1 MEGLTLAF
9 FLALLV
15 DSICVVGAENFSGNR
30 EAFFHGIRRFPPPSG
45 GHRHPV
51 RHSNRFPLYM
61 MQLYRTL
68 LEGDTARTPT
78 VSAARTNNDDNPR
91 LHDSD
96 YVLSL
101 VAKSCH
107 QIGGRWS
114 VTFDMSSISASDKV
128 QRSELRIRLP
138 AFSASKR
145 VTVDM
150 YHSQRCSYSSPPCPK
165 ESLFLGHL
173 KAEPSS
179 LTSTS
184 NWRVFNVTALLH
196 YYWLHQRGSAPGQ
209 EVRRP
214 VEREEEEGQERVLH
228 PTADRVMVVVFSK
241 HQAEKRAPTL
251 IHTAEHSKYVTL
263 DWERARAGADPA
275 ASVEVE
281 GGKGT
286 SRRKRHGYHQ
296 RAGVAGV
303 APGVAPMEE
312 RKDPLCRKVD
322 MWVDFDQIGWNEW
335 IVYPKRYNAYRCEG
349 SCPTPVDETFT
360 PTNHA
365 YMQSLL
371 KLHHPD
377 RVPCPFCVPTRLAP
391 LSMLYY
397 ENSEVETRHFEGMV
411 VEECGCH

>member
-1 MEGLTLAF
+1 LALAF
-9 FLALLV
+9 LFALLV
-15 DSICVVGAENFSGNR
+15 DLISVVGAENFPGNR
-30 EAFFHGIRRFPPPSG
+30 EAFFHGIRGFSRPSR

-51 RHSNRFPLYM
+51 HHSNRFPLYM

-68 LEGDTARTPT
+68 LEGDTARAPT
-78 VSAARTNNDDNPR
+78 S
-91 LHDSD
+91 
-96 YVLSL
+96 
-101 VAKSCH
+101 
-107 QIGGRWS
+107 GGRWS
-114 VTFDMSSISASDKV
+114 VTFDMSSISASDNV

-138 AFSASKR
+138 AFSASER

-165 ESLFLGHL
+165 ESLFLGYL

-196 YYWLHQRGSAPGQ
+196 YYWLHQKGSATGQ
-209 EVRRP
+209 EERRP

-263 DWERARAGADPA
+263 DWEQAVAGADPA
-275 ASVEVE
+275 VSVEVE
-281 GGKGT
+281 GGKGA
-286 SRRKRHGYHQ
+286 SRRKRHGHHQ

-322 MWVDFDQIGWNEW
+322 MWVDFDQIGWKEW

-377 RVPCPFCVPTRLAP
+377 RVPCPSCVPTRLAP

-397 ENSEVETRHFEGMV
+397 ENSEVVTRHFEGMV